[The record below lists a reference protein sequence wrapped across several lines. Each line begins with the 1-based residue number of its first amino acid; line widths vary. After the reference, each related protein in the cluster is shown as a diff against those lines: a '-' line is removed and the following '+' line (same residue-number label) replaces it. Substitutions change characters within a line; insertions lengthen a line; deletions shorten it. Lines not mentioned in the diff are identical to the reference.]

1 MATYYHDFGSMLQD
15 YMNQVQRF
23 MPKLKPPTQLDPS
36 NLIKGVQPVLQQEER
51 RAQQAAAAQFAKLGI
66 PVSSA
71 YQERLGRIG
80 GETAAKLADIT
91 NRYMFEAAKE
101 NAQMQWQ
108 AQLEQYRQMMEM
120 LNGLLPNALAQFQ
133 NQAQSQSDRNGSY
146 WEYGTKIDP
155 VTYCMRNA
163 RTIEEYAR
171 CQAQYQQALAGDALE
186 RCKREAANPEE
197 MARCEARYKKALGEF
212 GPNTGDALER
222 CKREARSPDE
232 MGRCEARYKKA
243 LEGWSK

>member
-1 MATYYHDFGSMLQD
+1 MATYYHDFGSFLQD
-15 YMNQVQRF
+15 YINQIQRF
-23 MPKLKPPTQLDPS
+23 IPQLKPPTQLDPS

-108 AQLEQYRQMMEM
+108 AQLEQYRQMMD
-120 LNGLLPNALAQFQ
+120 LLKGLLPSGLAQLE
-133 NQAQSQSDRNGSY
+133 SQSKS
-146 WEYGTKIDP
+146 YGTGAYYAGAGATDP
-155 VTYCMRNA
+155 VSACMRNA
-163 RTIEEYAR
+163 RTIEEYAK
-171 CQAQYQQALAGDALE
+171 CQADYQAALSRWTQQPATNALEQCQRDATSPEQMAACVARYQNALAKWTSPPPPVGA
-186 RCKREAANPEE
+186 
-197 MARCEARYKKALGEF
+197 
-212 GPNTGDALER
+212 GPFQPPPPQVWQRPGPAWPMR
-222 CKREARSPDE
+222 
-232 MGRCEARYKKA
+232 
-243 LEGWSK
+243 